1 MDGSTAIET
10 LRSALTTIVQ
20 LVGGHARSAITIS
33 AVTYGVETIYTAVI
47 PGQNRSEV
55 YRFLAKH
62 PQFGSLENQLEPLT
76 LTSNQVAALIRLAYD
91 GTQIAAALE

>member
-1 MDGSTAIET
+1 MNASTAIET
-10 LRSALTTIVQ
+10 LCSALTTIVQ

-47 PGQNRSEV
+47 PGQNRSQV

-62 PQFGSLENQLEPLT
+62 PQFRSLENQLEPLT
-76 LTSNQVAALIRLAYD
+76 LTSNHVAALIRLLTKARR
-91 GTQIAAALE
+91 

>member
-1 MDGSTAIET
+1 MNASTAIET
-10 LRSALTTIVQ
+10 LCSALTTIVQ

-55 YRFLAKH
+55 YRFLANH
-62 PQFGSLENQLEPLT
+62 AQFRLLENQLEPLT
-76 LTSNQVAALIRLAYD
+76 MTSNQVAALIRLAYE